1 MIRTAVFCSVLAFV
15 AWPGAVLAYSGTPQE
30 QAACRRDVIKL
41 CRSVAAGDEF
51 AILACLQ
58 GNRPR
63 LTAPC
68 RGVLESHGQ

>member
-1 MIRTAVFCSVLAFV
+1 MIRNAVLCFALVLGAS
-15 AWPGAVLAYSGTPQE
+15 PGAVLAYSGTPQE